1 MTETAADPR
10 VHPVAELFP
19 MMSDEELAEFAE
31 DIRERGQLQAIV
43 LGPDGEILDGR
54 NRYAACRLAGVE
66 PRFEKYEGD
75 DPDGFALAVNTERR
89 NLRPSQRHMIK
100 EMARRRAIA
109 SGGYSGVTKKENSL
123 FSGEAKGLSDSAVV
137 LDHAPDLAREVAAG
151 VMPLYKAAEI
161 ARDNKKRAADEAA
174 KRGALKAAAPD
185 LLALVDDDQLSLD
198 EAAKVLE
205 SRAVKARQEADARK
219 AEAQRA
225 AEEAQRERRAATTL
239 LCRLIPALAD
249 IDGAALARQY
259 DMADAAGGSP
269 LTSAILAAAQ
279 SVLDDIAKVW
289 QERELP

>member
-1 MTETAADPR
+1 LTDTTDIR

-19 MMSDEELAEFAE
+19 MMSDEELADLAE

-75 DPDGFALAVNTERR
+75 DADGFALAVNTERR
-89 NLRPSQRHMIK
+89 NLKPSQKHMIK
-100 EMARRRAIA
+100 EMARRHADA
-109 SGGYSGVTKKENSL
+109 SGRAPGKQLISCS
-123 FSGEAKGLSDSAVV
+123 SAEAQRLSEAAVI

-161 ARDNKKRAADEAA
+161 ARDNKKRAAEESA
-174 KRGALKAAAPD
+174 KRGLLKGKAPD
-185 LLALVDDDQLSLD
+185 LLGLVDDDQLSLD
-198 EAAKVLE
+198 EAVKVLE
-205 SRAVKARQEADARK
+205 TRTEKAQREAEAKK

-239 LCRLIPALAD
+239 LCKLIPALAE

-259 DMADAAGGSP
+259 ETGQAGDYP
-269 LTSAILAAAQ
+269 VTSGVLAEAQ
-279 SVLDDIAKVW
+279 RVLDEIVQVW
-289 QERELP
+289 QERDLP